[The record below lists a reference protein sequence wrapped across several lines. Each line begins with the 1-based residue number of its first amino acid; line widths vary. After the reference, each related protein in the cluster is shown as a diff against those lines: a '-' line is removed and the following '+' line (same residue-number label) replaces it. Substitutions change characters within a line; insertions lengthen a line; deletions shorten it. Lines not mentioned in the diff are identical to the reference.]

1 MTTLRSF
8 AWVPLAAGTMLIATP
23 SSVAR
28 TEPGRAGPEIGQ
40 AAPAF
45 TLPDTYGKE
54 HALEQYSG
62 KWVVL
67 EWLNYDCPYVR
78 KHYSSGNIPG
88 QQKKWTDQ
96 GVIWLAV
103 VSSAPGKQG
112 YFEPAAMN
120 ARSAK
125 EGSRATAVLLDP
137 DGTVGHLYDAR
148 TTPHMFVIDPQGVLR
163 YMGGIDDVPSARV
176 GDLQRA
182 TQLVDQAL
190 TELFAGK
197 PVSVTTSRPYGC
209 SVKYES

>member
-1 MTTLRSF
+1 MRALTSF
-8 AWVPLAAGTMLIATP
+8 AWIPLAAGTMLAMAPT
-23 SSVAR
+23 SVAR
-28 TEPGRAGPEIGQ
+28 TGPGREGPEIGQ
-40 AAPAF
+40 AVPGF

-54 HALEQYSG
+54 HSLAQYRG

-78 KHYSSGNIPG
+78 KHYSSGNIPS
-88 QQKKWTDQ
+88 QQKKWTEK
-96 GVIWLAV
+96 GVVWLAV

-112 YFEPAAMN
+112 YFEPAEMN
-120 ARSAK
+120 ARSAG
-125 EGSRATAVLLDP
+125 EGSRASAVLLDP

-163 YMGGIDDVPSARV
+163 YMGGIDNVPSARIE
-176 GDLQRA
+176 DLQRA

-197 PVSVTTSRPYGC
+197 SVSVPTSRPYGC
-209 SVKYES
+209 SVKYKS